1 MEKRE
6 TLDTIWAVP
15 GDLWTEIEPII
26 LELATPRGTGRK
38 RANPRRRLDGIIYRT
53 RSSCH
58 RDRLGVG
65 PRGRIQ
71 YPIAMVGRK
80 ESTPARSRSAS

>member
-1 MEKRE
+1 MKLSPMIGRWFGGGAEVVRMEKRE

-15 GDLWTEIEPII
+15 DDRWTGIEPII

-58 RDRLGVG
+58 RG
-65 PRGRIQ
+65 
-71 YPIAMVGRK
+71 
-80 ESTPARSRSAS
+80 